1 MLVVPSPR
9 GIFESTSPFFFK
21 KNQGTHSRNSK
32 QQQGKL
38 EDNPGFARMIDF

>member
-9 GIFESTSPFFFK
+9 GIFESTSPFFK

-32 QQQGKL
+32 QQHGKL